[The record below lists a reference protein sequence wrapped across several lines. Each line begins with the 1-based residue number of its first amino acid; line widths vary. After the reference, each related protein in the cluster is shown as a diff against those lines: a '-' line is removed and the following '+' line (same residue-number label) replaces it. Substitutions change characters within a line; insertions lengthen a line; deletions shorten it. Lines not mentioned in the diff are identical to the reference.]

1 MTVLH
6 ITIYTIFPIILPKN
20 KKMYLLITK
29 ETIDAIGAV
38 CTVFVALFGLYK
50 SFMFFKTDKSK
61 AEIDSVSAAENQ
73 SKEFLKEIIELRE
86 SYSALNKEMHDLI
99 SAQNERIRE
108 LEIERDGVNDEKAKM
123 QQSITNQNERI
134 IELERELDEA
144 QSEIEK
150 LKSNADRIR

>member
-1 MTVLH
+1 MKLT
-6 ITIYTIFPIILPKN
+6 
-20 KKMYLLITK
+20 
-29 ETIDAIGAV
+29 
-38 CTVFVALFGLYK
+38 
-50 SFMFFKTDKSK
+50 
-61 AEIDSVSAAENQ
+61 
-73 SKEFLKEIIELRE
+73 
-86 SYSALNKEMHDLI
+86 DLI